1 MNPQQVLD
9 VYKLIRESRASPKE
23 KVEAF
28 RLLQELRRIAY
39 AFLPNQRDQAMKL
52 VLEEQPFEEVR
63 HMIMHRKYR
72 DWYAVLFMPFG
83 SDDAYKKDN
92 NGQTKAGLS
101 QPIDEQALNVDV
113 WAQFILHHWRPGGD
127 NPISGTAMNRAY
139 HVNRRSIFGYLLARA
154 LAPRVPG
161 GSGTVPKTHF
171 VRQYTLLVARP
182 QAYREFIMQWEHE
195 TGEEF
200 IPVKTK
206 PSNIV
211 LKRIPVEQ
219 CSANTTQD
227 DVAHLLI
234 ENKIPPT
241 WIDHA
246 YTFGLYYIDHHL
258 RIDSMINNI
267 YIEADDE
274 RLRRLAEH
282 GLPPPIRA
290 WDRWYIPSKEDKIR
304 ICYIIMDETDHK
316 HIYSLESD
324 EWLFVREE
332 VHPTYLRIHSAERAA
347 HLYDT
352 ERTRIDALRHAEQTV
367 GDNSHNS
374 QVVPEATNIVQGTT
388 NIAPGTTEGDVR
400 MSETMEDDPS
410 NAGPSGSAQP
420 EEAPSGT
427 EGAPIR
433 TLSDEEM

>member
-1 MNPQQVLD
+1 
-9 VYKLIRESRASPKE
+9 
-23 KVEAF
+23 
-28 RLLQELRRIAY
+28 
-39 AFLPNQRDQAMKL
+39 MKL

-63 HMIMHRKYR
+63 HMISTGNTET
-72 DWYAVLFMPFG
+72 DN
-83 SDDAYKKDN
+83 AYKKDN
-92 NGQTKAGLS
+92 NGRTKAGLS
-101 QPIDEQALNVDV
+101 QPVDEQALNVDV

-161 GSGTVPKTHF
+161 GSRTVPKTHF
-171 VRQYTLLVARP
+171 VRQYALLVARP
-182 QAYREFIMQWEHE
+182 QAYCEFITQWEHE

-211 LKRIPVEQ
+211 LKRIPAEQ

-227 DVAHLLI
+227 DVARLLI

-267 YIEADDE
+267 YMKQMTNSFVDWQNMSGE
-274 RLRRLAEH
+274 RRMA
-282 GLPPPIRA
+282 IR
-290 WDRWYIPSKEDKIR
+290 
-304 ICYIIMDETDHK
+304 
-316 HIYSLESD
+316 
-324 EWLFVREE
+324 REE
-332 VHPTYLRIHSAERAA
+332 VHPTYLRIRSAERAA

-374 QVVPEATNIVQGTT
+374 QVVQRRLTSRKGRLTS
-388 NIAPGTTEGDVR
+388 PGTTEGDVR

>member
-1 MNPQQVLD
+1 M
-9 VYKLIRESRASPKE
+9 
-23 KVEAF
+23 
-28 RLLQELRRIAY
+28 
-39 AFLPNQRDQAMKL
+39 
-52 VLEEQPFEEVR
+52 
-63 HMIMHRKYR
+63 
-72 DWYAVLFMPFG
+72 
-83 SDDAYKKDN
+83 
-92 NGQTKAGLS
+92 
-101 QPIDEQALNVDV
+101 
-113 WAQFILHHWRPGGD
+113 
-127 NPISGTAMNRAY
+127 
-139 HVNRRSIFGYLLARA
+139 AR
-154 LAPRVPG
+154 
-161 GSGTVPKTHF
+161 
-171 VRQYTLLVARP
+171 
-182 QAYREFIMQWEHE
+182 
-195 TGEEF
+195 
-200 IPVKTK
+200 
-206 PSNIV
+206 
-211 LKRIPVEQ
+211 
-219 CSANTTQD
+219 
-227 DVAHLLI
+227 LLI

-274 RLRRLAEH
+274 QLRRLAEH

-290 WDRWYIPSKEDKIR
+290 WDGWYIPSKEDKIR
-304 ICYIIMDETDHK
+304 IRYIIMDETDHK

-324 EWLFVREE
+324 KWLFVGEE
-332 VHPTYLRIHSAERAA
+332 VHPTYLRIRSAERAA

-374 QVVPEATNIVQGTT
+374 QVVPEATNIAQGTT
-388 NIAPGTTEGDVR
+388 NVTPGTTEGDVR